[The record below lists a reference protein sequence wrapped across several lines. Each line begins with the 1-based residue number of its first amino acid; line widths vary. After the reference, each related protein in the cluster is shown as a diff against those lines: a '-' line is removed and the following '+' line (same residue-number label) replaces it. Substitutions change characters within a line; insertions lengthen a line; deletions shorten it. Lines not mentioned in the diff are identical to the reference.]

1 MSTIIRE
8 MYSAMIAAMGVEG
21 LKIPMTAVKFFT
33 NGEDLPAPVM
43 HNHIKDITLTNC
55 QASRQASL
63 GDAVCLTRDNI
74 GCVAAAISIG
84 FVDKDDEKPLGGSRV
99 YTDIMRDQSGL
110 GDSFL
115 PPSPPLIHGGEQEF
129 GLPAGTE
136 NAGSIAAL
144 GEASRLIH
152 SEMEEEN
159 KRLLGLRHFFLT
171 ELRKI
176 VPDYIVNGSLGNRLP
191 HNLNIGFPKIDSGAL
206 LLSLNQV
213 GVYVSAGSACSAGST
228 EPSHVIKAIGVD
240 TDNYGTIR
248 FSFGL
253 RTTKEDLV
261 YMFKYLPYILEKLGA
276 GG

>member
-8 MYSAMIAAMGVEG
+8 MHSAMIAAMGVEG
-21 LKIPMTAVKFFT
+21 LKIPMTAVKFFK

-110 GDSFL
+110 GDSFV
-115 PPSPPLIHGGEQEF
+115 PPAPPLIHGGEQEF
-129 GLPAGTE
+129 GLRAGTE
-136 NAGSIAAL
+136 NVGSIAAL

-152 SEMEEEN
+152 AE
-159 KRLLGLRHFFLT
+159 
-171 ELRKI
+171 
-176 VPDYIVNGSLGNRLP
+176 
-191 HNLNIGFPKIDSGAL
+191 
-206 LLSLNQV
+206 
-213 GVYVSAGSACSAGST
+213 
-228 EPSHVIKAIGVD
+228 VD

-261 YMFKYLPYILEKLGA
+261 YMFKYLPYILENLGA
-276 GG
+276 GGKIKQLPWMLTESNH